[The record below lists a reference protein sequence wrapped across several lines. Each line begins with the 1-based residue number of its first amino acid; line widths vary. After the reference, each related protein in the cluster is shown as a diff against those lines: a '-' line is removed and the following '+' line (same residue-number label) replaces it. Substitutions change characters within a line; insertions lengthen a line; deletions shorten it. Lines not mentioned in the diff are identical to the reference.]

1 MSQEVFIAITNVFL
15 LRCSMQ
21 FEKFVKKVKSVG
33 IFESSL
39 VWPFYDSP
47 QQAQRQLSD
56 WTRAGKLVQLR
67 RGVYTFA
74 APYGDERPL
83 SYVVANRMV
92 QPSYVSLQS
101 ALSYYGMIPEH
112 VAAVTSVTTGRPV
125 KLVNDYGY
133 FMYRCIK
140 PSFFYGFRYW
150 QISLTQSALI
160 ATPEKALLDLI
171 YLTPDGDNPAYI
183 QELRLQNLEI
193 IDVQRLQ
200 QFVERSGRPKLENAM
215 PHILREV
222 EEDLN
227 WVTL

>member
-1 MSQEVFIAITNVFL
+1 
-15 LRCSMQ
+15 MQ
-21 FEKFVKKVKSVG
+21 FEKFVKKVKPVG

-112 VAAVTSVTTGRPV
+112 VAAVTSVTTGRPI

-171 YLTPDGDNPAYI
+171 YLTPDSDNPAYI

-193 IDVQRLQ
+193 IDVERLQ

-222 EEDLN
+222 KEDLN